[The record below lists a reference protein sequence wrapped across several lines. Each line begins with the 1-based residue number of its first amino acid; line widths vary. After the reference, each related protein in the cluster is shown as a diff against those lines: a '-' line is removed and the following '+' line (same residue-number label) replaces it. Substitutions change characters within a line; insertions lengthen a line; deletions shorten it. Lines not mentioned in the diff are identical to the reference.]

1 MKERPR
7 IKIEL
12 TVVDKIIEVISC
24 VLLIAIWILTI
35 TNCRNLPETIPIHF
49 DSKGVADGFGNKSML
64 FHLPIVASVIFIGL
78 TILNKFPHTFN
89 YLQEI
94 TIENAFKQ
102 YRNATRMMRVLK
114 LIIVLIFGLISYQ
127 VIKHATGQ
135 IEGIGSWFLPFVM
148 ISIFVT
154 TFYFLIKSSQT

>member
-12 TVVDKIIEVISC
+12 TVVDKIIELISW
-24 VLLIAIWILTI
+24 VLLIGIWILTI
-35 TNCRNLPETIPIHF
+35 TNYQNLPETIPIHF

-64 FHLPIVASVIFIGL
+64 FHLPIVATVIFIGL
-78 TILNKFPHTFN
+78 TILNKLPNTFN

-102 YRNATRMMRVLK
+102 YRIATRMMRVLK

-127 VIKHATGQ
+127 VIKHAAGE
-135 IEGIGSWFLPFVM
+135 IEGLSSWFLPFVL
-148 ISIFVT
+148 ISIFVPT
-154 TFYFLIKSSQT
+154 IYFMIKSSQP

>member
-12 TVVDKIIEVISC
+12 TVVDKIIELISW
-24 VLLIAIWILTI
+24 VLLIGIWILTI
-35 TNCRNLPETIPIHF
+35 TNYQNLPETIPIHF

-64 FHLPIVASVIFIGL
+64 FHLPIVATVIFIGL
-78 TILNKFPHTFN
+78 TILNKLPHTFN

-102 YRNATRMMRVLK
+102 YRIATRMMRVLK

-127 VIKHATGQ
+127 VIKHAAGE
-135 IEGIGSWFLPFVM
+135 IEGLGSWFLTFVL
-148 ISIFVT
+148 ISIFVPT
-154 TFYFLIKSSQT
+154 IYFMIKSSQP

>member
-12 TVVDKIIEVISC
+12 TVVDKIIEVISS

-35 TNCRNLPETIPIHF
+35 TNYQNLPETIPIHF
-49 DSKGVADGFGNKSML
+49 DNNGVADGFGNKSMI
-64 FHLPIVASVIFIGL
+64 FHLPIVATVIFIGL
-78 TILNKFPHTFN
+78 TILNKFPHSFN
-89 YLQEI
+89 YLQQI

-114 LIIVLIFGLISYQ
+114 LIIMSVFGLISYQ
-127 VIKHATGQ
+127 VIKHAVGE
-135 IEGIGSWFLPFVM
+135 IDGLGIWFLPFVL
-148 ISIFVT
+148 ISIFVPT
-154 TFYFLIKSSQT
+154 IYFMIKSS

>member
-1 MKERPR
+1 
-7 IKIEL
+7 
-12 TVVDKIIEVISC
+12 
-24 VLLIAIWILTI
+24 
-35 TNCRNLPETIPIHF
+35 
-49 DSKGVADGFGNKSML
+49 ML

-127 VIKHATGQ
+127 VIKHATGE
-135 IEGIGSWFLPFVM
+135 IEGLGSWFLPFVL
-148 ISIFVT
+148 ISIFVPT
-154 TFYFLIKSSQT
+154 IYFMINLLNPKSFVIKKNFGKSWFDFGLNGCDGIQ

>member
-12 TVVDKIIEVISC
+12 TVVDKIIEVISS

-35 TNCRNLPETIPIHF
+35 TNYQNLPETIPIHF
-49 DSKGVADGFGNKSML
+49 DNNGVADGFGNKSML
-64 FHLPIVASVIFIGL
+64 FHLPIVATVIFIGL
-78 TILNKFPHTFN
+78 TILNKFPHSFN
-89 YLQEI
+89 YLQQI

-114 LIIVLIFGLISYQ
+114 LIIMSVFGLISYQ
-127 VIKHATGQ
+127 VIKHAAGE
-135 IEGIGSWFLPFVM
+135 IDGLGIWFLPFVL
-148 ISIFVT
+148 ISIFVPT
-154 TFYFLIKSSQT
+154 IYFMIKSSQS